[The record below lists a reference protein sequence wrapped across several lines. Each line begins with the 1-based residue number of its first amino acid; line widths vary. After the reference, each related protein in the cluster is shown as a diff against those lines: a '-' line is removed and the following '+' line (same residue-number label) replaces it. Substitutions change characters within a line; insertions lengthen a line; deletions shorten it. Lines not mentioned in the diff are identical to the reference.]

1 MSFEYPQK
9 VLFKHCDP
17 AGLVFYPRF
26 FEMIN
31 DCVEAFFAEI
41 GLPFDALHRTHAIP
55 TVEITTEF
63 TAPCR
68 LGDDLVL
75 RLTCTRLGRTS
86 LGLRIAAR
94 GPDGPR
100 FQAKSTIVFTTLQ
113 GQPTPWPDALRT
125 QFTRHIEEPA
135 S

>member
-1 MSFEYPQK
+1 MTFDYPQK

-31 DCVEAFFAEI
+31 DCIEAFFAHA
-41 GLPFDALHRTHAIP
+41 GLPFDALHVANAIP
-55 TVEITTEF
+55 TVEITTKF

-75 RLTCTRLGRTS
+75 HLSCTKVGRTS
-86 LGLRIAAR
+86 LGLRVAASA
-94 GPDGPR
+94 GDQPR
-100 FQAKSTIVFTTLQ
+100 FTARSTIVFTDRQ
-113 GQPTPWPDALRT
+113 GTPVPWPDDLRAA
-125 QFTRHIEEPA
+125 FANHLEEA
-135 S
+135 EK